1 MYRNENA
8 IRSYSEPLKLKK
20 LAQFSI
26 RKHTKSKLMKSL
38 NQEFIKTNIN
48 VGSDTLFKVLRKFKT

>member
-8 IRSYSEPLKLKK
+8 IRSYSEPLKLKN

-48 VGSDTLFKVLRKFKT
+48 VGSDTLFKVLKKFKT